1 MRSSQW
7 LDIGQFLGVFI
18 DRDGVEV
25 NKSTKIMIIF
35 SHLDLMLAGKQNYMR
50 IYNMAK
56 KRTFTSGNNAENP

>member
-56 KRTFTSGNNAENP
+56 KRTFQ